1 MSTIIGLA
9 KARKLREKA
18 IDKAKAD
25 ANSVKFGRSKAQ
37 KLLEATQREK
47 ARHML
52 DAHRSDEE

>member
-18 IDKAKAD
+18 QEKAKAD
-25 ANSVKFGRSKAQ
+25 ANSAKFGRTKAQ

-47 ARHML
+47 ARQML
-52 DAHRSDEE
+52 DAHRPDEE